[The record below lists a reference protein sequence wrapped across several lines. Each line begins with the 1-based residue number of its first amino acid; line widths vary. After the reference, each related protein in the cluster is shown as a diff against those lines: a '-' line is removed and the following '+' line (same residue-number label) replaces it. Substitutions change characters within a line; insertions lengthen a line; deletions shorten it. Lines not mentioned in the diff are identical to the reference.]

1 MSKTLLGPEVGY
13 TDLLNEATAQA
24 LKQEAAE
31 GKGFNKTPLRPS
43 AAGQCTRELYY
54 ALMEFHGK
62 AKYAKEVKKPE
73 VSRLLSLG
81 HSIEWHILKQFDE
94 HLSMFELKY
103 KQQVLD
109 FGPLVSSDPKM
120 SQRLEG
126 SLDACLFSDKWKC
139 VMDVKSKKDKYSS
152 YRSSQWD
159 ETSEKLSKMRSVQ
172 ALSETAFWV
181 DDLESFLKELRD
193 PFFEANFLQLNLY
206 ANSQFLKER
215 GVDHGAILQY
225 GKNDSR
231 IREVRFRPS
240 ESIAKKTIQKF
251 QTALDAATVGTPPP
265 RDHNLGSMKCAFCPY
280 ARECWDEDSLKAWF
294 KTFPSKQWPDDTSK
308 LGIVGEQL
316 EFMFEE
322 RAQKE
327 TAASEVKAAD
337 EAILKVMVDNEL
349 TKVRLSSGEV
359 FEARH
364 YKSPRPHFELKRS
377 KA

>member
-1 MSKTLLGPEVGY
+1 MSNIIGPPVGY
-13 TDLLNEATAQA
+13 VDLLNEATRQS
-24 LKQEAAE
+24 LQDEVDE
-31 GKGFNKTPLRPS
+31 GKGFQKTPLRPS
-43 AAGQCTRELYY
+43 AAGQCTRELCY

-62 AKYAKEVKKPE
+62 AHYEKELKKPE
-73 VSRLLSLG
+73 VVRLLSLG
-81 HSIEWHILKQFDE
+81 HSIEWSAIKQFEE
-94 HLSMFELKY
+94 HIGIFETKY

-109 FGPLVSSDPKM
+109 FGPLTSTDPKLA
-120 SQRLEG
+120 QRLEG
-126 SLDACLFSDKWKC
+126 SLDVCFFSEKWKC
-139 VMDVKSKKDKYSS
+139 VVDFKSKKDKYSS

-159 ETSEKLSKMRSVQ
+159 ETSEKLSKMRSVTT
-172 ALSETAFWV
+172 LSETSFWV
-181 DDLESFLKELRD
+181 EDLEAFLAELHD

-206 ANSQFLKER
+206 ATSDFLKAR
-215 GVDHGAILQY
+215 GVDHGAIIQY
-225 GKNDSR
+225 NKNDSR
-231 IREVRFRPS
+231 MREVRFKPS
-240 ESIAKKTIQKF
+240 DALATKTIAKF
-251 QTALDAATVGTPPP
+251 QRALDDVTAGTLSP

-316 EFMFEE
+316 EFMFEV

-337 EAILKVMVDNEL
+337 EAILKVMVDNQL
-349 TKVRLSSGEV
+349 TKLRLSSGEV